1 MAKKRR
7 SGVAMR
13 MGLVVIGTVFFVIG
27 IAMVLFFWPMIGYET
42 EDTFHIEDVEGEETL
57 RYVGE
62 ITDMNESGEYFI
74 LELDNGALDAYT
86 KEEGFELNEKV
97 FVTIEFGE
105 NATNWDENSYQV
117 EKVPTLV
124 GTLGML
130 IVVFSFIIIIVGFA
144 SRKKT
149 LEELVKF
156 SAQPGVQS
164 SLPQEPQQAP
174 PSPTYFTEPSP
185 QSMPPSVSPQPAQI
199 QQTTCPKCDKV
210 FTVQVATFKVVPI
223 PKNGSRTI
231 SET

>member
-1 MAKKRR
+1 MSKRYR

-13 MGLVVIGTVFFVIG
+13 SSVVVIGDVFFVIG
-27 IAMVLFFWPMIGYET
+27 IAMILFFWPIIGFET
-42 EDTFHIEDVEGEETL
+42 KNTFHIEEVEGGETL

-62 ITDMNESGEYFI
+62 ITDINESGEYFV
-74 LELDNGALDAYT
+74 LELDNSPLDAYT

-105 NATNWDENSYQV
+105 NLMNWDEHSYQV
-117 EKVPTLV
+117 EKVPTLL

-130 IVVFSFIIIIVGFA
+130 IVLFSFIIIIVGFT

-174 PSPTYFTEPSP
+174 PSSKYFTEPAP
-185 QSMPPSVSPQPAQI
+185 QSMPSSLSPQPGKI
-199 QQTTCPKCDKV
+199 QQITCPKCGKV
-210 FTVQVATFKVVPI
+210 FAVQVETKHM
-223 PKNGSRTI
+223 KI
-231 SET
+231 SCPNCGLAGVL